1 MELGLA
7 TPSILFPAI
16 SLLMLAYTNRFLAL
30 ASLIR
35 RLHDEYV
42 KHPDPVIVTQIQN
55 LKVRLNLI
63 RAMQTTG
70 VASLLVCVITIFLL
84 LLNVTS
90 PARGAFALSLVL
102 LMASLGISL
111 WEIQISTRALQINLG
126 DIEGKRHE

>member
-42 KHPDPVIVTQIQN
+42 KHLDPVIVTQIQN
-55 LKVRLNLI
+55 LKMRLNLI

-70 VASLLVCVITIFLL
+70 VASLLVCVITILLL

-126 DIEGKRHE
+126 DIEGKRNE